1 MYIPP
6 RPATPDLAQDSA
18 QEAAAPTHLRPG
30 RGVAEDWGQ
39 EVRVPAPGTA
49 EVWGTQEDCGAVTA
63 AQFAVRIL
71 SNQPLLI
78 CYIVISNHSIE

>member
-1 MYIPP
+1 M
-6 RPATPDLAQDSA
+6 
-18 QEAAAPTHLRPG
+18 E
-30 RGVAEDWGQ
+30 EDRVQ

-49 EVWGTQEDCGAVTA
+49 EVRGTQEDCGAVAA

-78 CYIVISNHSIE
+78 Y